1 MVRKEWGVVS
11 EGVVSDECITFQ
23 FSSERSS
30 MQVDQAFQN
39 YQSSAKSNRSPIL
52 VSLWNICSVIF
63 AKNVIFNCQDPN
75 AAPPNISISIININS
90 HKHIHKRV
98 ALILC
103 DEFLVSSASI
113 TDNFI
118 NISKQIFSLK
128 YQNWCCWGKAG
139 DFR

>member
-52 VSLWNICSVIF
+52 VSLWIICSVIF
-63 AKNVIFNCQDPN
+63 AKNVIFNCQEPN
-75 AAPPNISISIININS
+75 AAPPNISISIFNVNS
-90 HKHIHKRV
+90 HKNIHKRV
-98 ALILC
+98 ALIC
-103 DEFLVSSASI
+103 DEFLVSLASI

-118 NISKQIFSLK
+118 NISKQILLLK
-128 YQNWCCWGKAG
+128 YQNWYCGGKAD